1 MDPLIPFGFLMR
13 CLRAYSNG
21 VQGDSEELE
30 DMKRA
35 KADRNEELKRKSS
48 LNPLEIEQEFSDED
62 KSDSFEE
69 ISCFERHQTD
79 SDIKAHISQVS
90 AASNDDTL
98 AGTSILTGTEFKN
111 SNIELVSPIDSIQSA
126 TSLEED
132 SLPITIQKS
141 EKTNGCDD
149 QQPTTSEDT
158 IKNGNKK
165 YVDDFIE
172 KYVLDAAKCD
182 DGTIKP
188 VLRKA
193 SKTESEDNIIFDVS
207 RETLSVQN
215 LQSKVHRVASSLVG
229 SVSST
234 IDQITK
240 TNRPIIRANYS
251 SLDDEI
257 RSIENDECVSDSPSC
272 DFIFSVPKDPFL
284 SPFYASD
291 DMLVQFPSIKILS
304 LSLDTCLDDSIMFA
318 KRLRDLDVD
327 LTFDILDGL
336 PHGFLNFSRVSF
348 F

>member
-1 MDPLIPFGFLMR
+1 M
-13 CLRAYSNG
+13 
-21 VQGDSEELE
+21 
-30 DMKRA
+30 
-35 KADRNEELKRKSS
+35 
-48 LNPLEIEQEFSDED
+48 
-62 KSDSFEE
+62 
-69 ISCFERHQTD
+69 
-79 SDIKAHISQVS
+79 
-90 AASNDDTL
+90 
-98 AGTSILTGTEFKN
+98 
-111 SNIELVSPIDSIQSA
+111 SPIDSIQSA

-141 EKTNGCDD
+141 EKTCDD
-149 QQPTTSEDT
+149 QQPTTSEET

-172 KYVLDAAKCD
+172 KYVLDATKCD
-182 DGTIKP
+182 DGSIKP

-215 LQSKVHRVASSLVG
+215 LQAKVHRVASSLVG

-240 TNRPIIRANYS
+240 TNRPIIRSNY
-251 SLDDEI
+251 SLDDDI
-257 RSIENDECVSDSPSC
+257 RNFENEEFFGESPSC

-348 F
+348 MGGEKYFS